1 MLIVNVLF
9 KQFHFR
15 PLAQNIFL
23 FTSFTPPPITATP
36 NRYNVDNIRIL
47 LQLLAECP
55 QLKMKECIAQ
65 S

>member
-1 MLIVNVLF
+1 MLIVNV
-9 KQFHFR
+9 
-15 PLAQNIFL
+15 I

-65 S
+65 SYIFLTAT